1 MPSPRRSA
9 FLTGERRTQAI
20 FAACAL
26 AVAAI
31 WLFGISLRTPLWTD
45 DIVKLTNP
53 GMSRSFPR
61 LTGMFGTF
69 FIIMLASAA
78 YLGALWALRK
88 GFRRSWEAA
97 VVATAL
103 AALAWLPS
111 STLSSPDAVHLAA
124 DVRTFWLH
132 GQFPASWEGRPSEI
146 DDPIADQVVQY
157 HDRPSGYGP
166 VAYAIGGAP
175 LPFVGDN
182 LKLNLL
188 GQKVVS
194 GTFLVLTAAL
204 AGLLARWLGHNAG
217 LTTGIVGLNP
227 MMLWQFP
234 GDAHNDT
241 IMVFLG
247 LLAVPL
253 LLATAWRKRLG
264 GIGLAAASVLAKFG
278 LALAGPVILAYWFPR
293 WRGVLA
299 LGAAGLGVAALA
311 SLVAAGAGF
320 GLGTIGPAAAIAP
333 ITPWY
338 ILWDMSDFDGEARRW
353 IAVLSYSIYAVV
365 LAAIVWKHPLE
376 TRQDVITAAATSI
389 FFFLFLCCPGF
400 LPWYQIW
407 YLPLAAVSGRRWLV
421 VTAVVF
427 SIGAW
432 LPLLAYNWNAQIERD
447 MDIADPMQKAAAVLW
462 LATGITAAWLFRN
475 DTMEP
480 SLQEVDPRRARRMAP
495 RKAIRARR

>member
-9 FLTGERRTQAI
+9 FLTGERRTQVI
-20 FAACAL
+20 FGVCAL
-26 AVAAI
+26 AIAAT

-53 GMSRSFPR
+53 GMSRSFPD
-61 LTGMFGTF
+61 LSGMFGTF
-69 FIIMLASAA
+69 FIIMLATAA
-78 YLGALWALRK
+78 YLGCLWALLK

-97 VVATAL
+97 VVATVL

-111 STLSSPDAVHLAA
+111 TTLSSPDAVHLAA

-132 GQFPASWEGRPSEI
+132 GTFPASWEGRPSEI

-157 HDRPSGYGP
+157 HNRPSGYGP

-194 GTFLVLTAAL
+194 GTFLVLAAAI

-217 LTTGIVGLNP
+217 LATGIVGLNP

-241 IMVFLG
+241 IMVTLG

-253 LLATAWRKRLG
+253 LLATAWRKRIG
-264 GIGLAAASVLAKFG
+264 GIGLAVASVLSKFG
-278 LALAGPVILAYWFPR
+278 LVLAGPVIVAYWFPR
-293 WRGVLA
+293 WRTLLAVSVAA
-299 LGAAGLGVAALA
+299 LGAAGLAL
-311 SLVAAGAGF
+311 LVAAGASF
-320 GLGTIGPAAAIAP
+320 GLGTIGPASAIAP
-333 ITPWY
+333 ITPWD
-338 ILWDMSDFDGEARRW
+338 ILWDATDRDPEARRW
-353 IAVLSYSIYAVV
+353 ISVLDYSLFALVLS
-365 LAAIVWKHPLE
+365 AIVWKHPLE
-376 TRQDVITAAATSI
+376 TAQDVVTAAATSI

-407 YLPLAAVSGRRWLV
+407 YLPLAAVSGKRWLV

-432 LPLLAYNWNAQIERD
+432 LPLMAYNWRGPIERD
-447 MDIADPMQKAAAVLW
+447 MGVSEPMQKAAGVLW

-475 DTMEP
+475 DTRET
-480 SLQEVDPRRARRMAP
+480 QAQQVDVRRARRAAP